1 MGRLVSGLSLGPFVR
16 REQEIRGGSGGSDC
30 FFIGKAP
37 LLLASFRLMSALPP
51 SRFCKKRKKGERGDR
66 RCRIKPGK
74 MGGDRI
80 LFPIHPFL
88 LRFFVFK
95 IDGLFSPLTFGKK
108 SDWKRRKEKSGEDG
122 IPLLPFSRKW
132 LPCSNR
138 PSLSALVD
146 RSSPTL

>member
-51 SRFCKKRKKGERGDR
+51 SRFCKKKKRKGERGDR

-74 MGGDRI
+74 MGRGGSNP
-80 LFPIHPFL
+80 LSHPPFS
-88 LRFFVFK
+88 
-95 IDGLFSPLTFGKK
+95 SPLFCVQ
-108 SDWKRRKEKSGEDG
+108 D
-122 IPLLPFSRKW
+122 
-132 LPCSNR
+132 
-138 PSLSALVD
+138 
-146 RSSPTL
+146 